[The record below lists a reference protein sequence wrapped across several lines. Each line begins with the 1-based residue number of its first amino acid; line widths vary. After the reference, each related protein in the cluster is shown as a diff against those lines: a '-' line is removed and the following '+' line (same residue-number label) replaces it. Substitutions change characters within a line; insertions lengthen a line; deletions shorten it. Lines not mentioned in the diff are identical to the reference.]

1 MAYCP
6 PAVHEIPPE
15 PEDLLQE
22 VLRGL
27 SEPQKTLPCK
37 LLYDEY
43 GSQLFD
49 RITELPEYYPTR
61 TERAIMERY
70 VDEIAAQLGAGRLV
84 IEYGSGTSEKTR
96 LLLNALELPAGYV
109 PIDIARE
116 HLETAAAAL
125 CVEFPDMP
133 IHPIWADYTAPV
145 TLPDT
150 APLDAPRL
158 VYFPGSTIGNF
169 RPDDAVAFLRR
180 VAKLCAEN
188 GHLLIGVDLKK
199 DRRTLEN
206 AYNDKEGVTAA
217 FNLNLLSH
225 LNKRLDTQFPL
236 ALFRHHAPYN
246 DAAGRI
252 EMHLVCDAD
261 LDVRVNGST
270 VHFKQ
275 GESVRT
281 ELSYKYALA
290 EFAALAARAGFAV
303 ERVWTDPQQL
313 FSVQLLRLQ
322 ESGR

>member
-1 MAYCP
+1 MAICP

-15 PEDLLQE
+15 PENLLQE
-22 VLRGL
+22 VLAGL
-27 SEPQKTLPCK
+27 SERQKTLPCK

-61 TERAIMERY
+61 TERAIMQRC
-70 VDEIAAQLGAGRLV
+70 VDAMAAQLGRGRLV

-96 LLLNALELPAGYV
+96 LLLGALDAPAGYV

-116 HLETAAAAL
+116 HLESAATAL
-125 CVEFPDMP
+125 CNEYPDIP

-169 RPDDAVAFLRR
+169 RPRDAEGFLRR
-180 VAKLCAEN
+180 IARLCGEQ

-199 DRRTLEN
+199 DRRTLEA
-206 AYNDKEGVTAA
+206 AYNDREGVTAA
-217 FNLNLLSH
+217 FNLNLLTH
-225 LNKRLDTQFPL
+225 VNRRLGSEFPVDR
-236 ALFRHHAPYN
+236 FRHHAPYN
-246 DAAGRI
+246 ASAGRI
-252 EMHLVCDAD
+252 EMHLVCDSE
-261 LDVRVNGST
+261 LDVRVNGDT
-270 VHFKQ
+270 VHFRP

-281 ELSYKYALA
+281 ELSYKYSLP
-290 EFAALAARAGFAV
+290 EFAALAARAGFCVA
-303 ERVWTDPQQL
+303 RVWTDAQRL
-313 FSVQLLRLQ
+313 FSVQLLHPNTTRC
-322 ESGR
+322 